1 MSIALILYN
10 SLEIQIYPDEE
21 PQFKVSKITTLRSYR
36 ILWTNNYHPYLLN
49 RSETSLIELNLKKQS
64 TKEGDY
70 ST

>member
-36 ILWTNNYHPYLLN
+36 ILWTNNYHPY
-49 RSETSLIELNLKKQS
+49 
-64 TKEGDY
+64 
-70 ST
+70 